1 MDYREKDFT
10 KKMTLYGLA
19 PKRDYVFEACATV
32 NGRYIVIQD
41 SVFDLQEQ
49 VTIGNLW
56 DSLDIFKTIFQ
67 NTEVED
73 EEYGVVRESILSIPL
88 LENKQNLHELRDM
101 LIEWSFFDDTWV
113 GKQLKKAGTGIAN
126 FGKQSFEGIKKLGV
140 AISQGDWSQILTLL
154 AKGVR
159 FILRKLKDALYSNIG
174 MIVDGILIATGIGKG
189 AQMVAWGLVTALDIY
204 QFIFNDYATEQ
215 EANEPTWQKL
225 LGIGLD
231 AMGFVFAAAAAK
243 TAKTVLAPV
252 LEAGAEDT
260 GKVTEIVAKNPEM
273 KSVLQRMGE
282 AIKSVPQK
290 LASVQAS
297 LVKTFPKGAEFIGS
311 ILGKLSG
318 AIKGLWSFI
327 VKITGGVGKLG
338 KGVRAGILGGGLTYA
353 LDPERKAEQSAK
365 DAMNKLYSSNTTQN
379 GTKSS
384 TMSDDDFMAQINS
397 A

>member
-1 MDYREKDFT
+1 
-10 KKMTLYGLA
+10 
-19 PKRDYVFEACATV
+19 
-32 NGRYIVIQD
+32 
-41 SVFDLQEQ
+41 
-49 VTIGNLW
+49 
-56 DSLDIFKTIFQ
+56 
-67 NTEVED
+67 
-73 EEYGVVRESILSIPL
+73 
-88 LENKQNLHELRDM
+88 
-101 LIEWSFFDDTWV
+101 
-113 GKQLKKAGTGIAN
+113 
-126 FGKQSFEGIKKLGV
+126 
-140 AISQGDWSQILTLL
+140 
-154 AKGVR
+154 
-159 FILRKLKDALYSNIG
+159 